1 MSDIDIESKAQ
12 EIRDKAGQ
20 EFKASRWP
28 DQETMNH
35 LFDDVIKDRDTFNKV
50 IAAMEKGNAADRSG
64 LTVRDTK
71 NPKGEIACIDFV
83 YFERHKDEKGRIK
96 PMRTE
101 SLVCPAVEASE
112 TKPGKSK

>member
-12 EIRDKAGQ
+12 DIRDKAGQ

-50 IAAMEKGNAADRSG
+50 VAAMEKVMRPIDPALQCGTLR
-64 LTVRDTK
+64 T
-71 NPKGEIACIDFV
+71 PKA
-83 YFERHKDEKGRIK
+83 K
-96 PMRTE
+96 
-101 SLVCPAVEASE
+101 
-112 TKPGKSK
+112 